1 MIFRQDSLR
10 RARPAEGGKAAR
22 QEIQVEIKMARR
34 VIQVFLLSVF
44 VSANVLPAWGAEGRL
59 NLDQCLEMAYEN
71 NKTLL
76 QLEERINAS
85 EYKIE
90 EARSGFF
97 PQLSLNGSYTRLGRV
112 PGFDVPGMTID
123 FGTANN
129 YNLVLSLEQPLFTW
143 GKIRNSYDIA
153 KYGLS
158 LTQEEYRKTRQ
169 GIRFNVVSLFYNV
182 FLAKELIKVRQ
193 ESIARIEDHLS
204 TVQERYDKG
213 YVSEFDLLRV
223 KVQLANA
230 KPPLVQAKNLYHLTQ
245 DNLKNLL
252 GISLSDSVDLEGS
265 LESEPVAVDQTQAE
279 DYAFQN
285 RSELKLTAEQRRIGS
300 KALALAKAGNKPSL
314 FGTANYEYKRPYYS
328 QDVWKTDWNFTL
340 ALSFPL
346 FDGFLTR
353 SRVKQAKSD
362 LKQLDIGEEQ
372 IRDLIRLEISQAIS
386 DLNLALENILSQE
399 ENVKQAK
406 EALRIATVQY
416 QKGMLTNLELMD
428 TEFALTVAETNHLQ
442 AQSDY
447 LIAKAKYERAI
458 GKD

>member
-1 MIFRQDSLR
+1 MALSLR
-10 RARPAEGGKAAR
+10 EMDMLQRA
-22 QEIQVEIKMARR
+22 KMAIIPISL
-34 VIQVFLLSVF
+34 VLLMIS
-44 VSANVLPAWGAEGRL
+44 SARAERYNL
-59 NLDQCLEMAYEN
+59 NLEQCLEIAYES

-76 QLEERINAS
+76 QLKEGINSS
-85 EYKIE
+85 EYRVE

-97 PQLSLNGSYTRLGRV
+97 PQLSFAGSYTRLGRV

-129 YNLVLSLEQPLFTW
+129 YNLVLSLQQPVFTW

-158 LTQEEYRKTRQ
+158 LTQEEYRKTQ
-169 GIRFNVVSLFYNV
+169 HEIKLNVTSLFYNV
-182 FLAKELIKVRQ
+182 LLAKKLIGVRE

-213 YVSEFDLLRV
+213 YVPEFDVLRV

-230 KPPLVQAKNLYHLTQ
+230 RPPLVHAKNLYRLTL

-252 GISLSDSVDLEGS
+252 GINLSDSVSLEGT
-265 LESEPVAVDQTQAE
+265 LESEPVEVDQTQAE
-279 DYAFQN
+279 ESAFRN
-285 RSELKLTAEQRRIGS
+285 RSELKLASEQERIGR
-300 KALALAKAGNKPSL
+300 KALALARAGNKPSL

-328 QDVWKTDWNFTL
+328 EDKWKTDWNFTI

-353 SRVKQAKSD
+353 SRVKRAESD
-362 LKQLDIGEEQ
+362 LKQLDITEKQ
-372 IRDLIRLEISQAIS
+372 LRDLIRLEISQSVS
-386 DLNLALENILSQE
+386 DLNLALETILSQE
-399 ENVKQAK
+399 ENVGQAK
-406 EALRIATVQY
+406 EALRIARAQY
-416 QKGMLTNLELMD
+416 KKGMLTNLELMD
-428 TEFALTVAETNHLQ
+428 TEFALTVAETNYLQ

-447 LIAKAKYERAI
+447 LNANAKYERAI

>member
-1 MIFRQDSLR
+1 
-10 RARPAEGGKAAR
+10 
-22 QEIQVEIKMARR
+22 VEIKMARR
-34 VIQVFLLSVF
+34 LIRVFLLSLFAF
-44 VSANVLPAWGAEGRL
+44 VNALPAWGGGGRL
-59 NLDQCLEMAYEN
+59 NLDQCLEMAYQN

-76 QLEERINAS
+76 QLEEKINAS

-129 YNLVLSLEQPLFTW
+129 YNLVLSLQQPLFTW
-143 GKIRNSYDIA
+143 GKIRNSYDIS

-158 LTQEEYRKTRQ
+158 LTQEEYRRTRQ
-169 GIRFNVVSLFYNV
+169 GIRFNVISLFHNV
-182 FLAKELIKVRQ
+182 LLAKELIMVRE

-213 YVSEFDLLRV
+213 YASEFDLLRV

-230 KPPLVQAKNLYHLTQ
+230 KPPLVQAKNLYHLTL

-252 GISLSDSVDLEGS
+252 GISLSDSVNLEGS
-265 LESEPVAVDQTQAE
+265 LESEPDQVDQSQAE
-279 DYAFQN
+279 ELAFKN
-285 RSELKLTAEQRRIGS
+285 RSELKLVSQQMRIGR

-314 FGTANYEYKRPYYS
+314 FGAANYEYKRPYYS
-328 QDVWKTDWNFTL
+328 EDKWKTDWNFTL
-340 ALSFPL
+340 ALSFPI
-346 FDGFLTR
+346 FDGFSTR
-353 SRVKQAKSD
+353 SRVKQARSD
-362 LKQLDIGEEQ
+362 LRQLDITERQ
-372 IRDLIRLEISQAIS
+372 IRDLIRLEISQAVS
-386 DLNLALENILSQE
+386 DLNLARENILSQE
-399 ENVKQAK
+399 QNVRQAK
-406 EALRIATVQY
+406 EALRIASVQY

-428 TEFALTVAETNHLQ
+428 TEFALTVAETNFLQ

-447 LIAKAKYERAI
+447 LIAQASLEKAM

>member
-1 MIFRQDSLR
+1 M
-10 RARPAEGGKAAR
+10 RPANGVNCVVHSKGGTATR
-22 QEIQVEIKMARR
+22 EEIQVETKMARR
-34 VIQVFLLSVF
+34 VIQVFLSGLF
-44 VSANVLPAWGAEGRL
+44 VLTGVVSAWGAEGSL

-76 QLEERINAS
+76 QLEEKINAS
-85 EYKIE
+85 EYRIE

-97 PQLSLNGSYTRLGRV
+97 PQLSLSGSYTRLGRV
-112 PGFDVPGMTID
+112 PGFDVPGTTID

-129 YNLVLSLEQPLFTW
+129 YNLVLSLQQPVFTW

-158 LTQEEYRKTRQ
+158 LTQEEYRKTQ
-169 GIRFNVVSLFYNV
+169 HEIKLAVASLFYNV
-182 FLAKELIKVRQ
+182 LLAKELTMVREQ
-193 ESIARIEDHLS
+193 SIARIEDHLS

-230 KPPLVQAKNLYHLTQ
+230 KPPLVQAKNLHHLTL

-252 GISLSDSVDLEGS
+252 GISLSDPVNLEGS
-265 LESEPVAVDQTQAE
+265 LESEPVVVDQTQAE
-279 DYAFQN
+279 DYALQN
-285 RSELKLTAEQRRIGS
+285 RSELELTAEQRKIGN

-314 FGTANYEYKRPYYS
+314 FGSANYEYKRPYYS
-328 QDVWKTDWNFTL
+328 EDVWKTDWNFTI

-353 SRVKQAKSD
+353 SRVKQARSD
-362 LKQLDIGEEQ
+362 LKQLDITEKQ
-372 IRDLIRLEISQAIS
+372 LRDLIRLEISQAVS
-386 DLNLALENILSQE
+386 DLDLARENILSQD
-399 ENVKQAK
+399 ENVGQAK
-406 EALRIATVQY
+406 EALRIARVQY
-416 QKGMLTNLELMD
+416 EKGLLTNLELMD

-447 LIAKAKYERAI
+447 LVAMAKFEKAI

>member
-1 MIFRQDSLR
+1 
-10 RARPAEGGKAAR
+10 
-22 QEIQVEIKMARR
+22 MARR
-34 VIQVFLLSVF
+34 VIQVFLLSLF
-44 VSANVLPAWGAEGRL
+44 ALTNALSAWGAEGRL
-59 NLDQCLEMAYEN
+59 NLNQCLQMAYEN

-76 QLEERINAS
+76 QMEERINAS
-85 EYKIE
+85 EYRIE

-153 KYGLS
+153 KYGVS
-158 LTQEEYRKTRQ
+158 LTQEEYRQ
-169 GIRFNVVSLFYNV
+169 AQHEIRLNVTSLFYSAL
-182 FLAKELIKVRQ
+182 LAKELIKVRE

-213 YVSEFDLLRV
+213 YASEFDLLRV

-230 KPPLVQAKNLYHLTQ
+230 KPPLVQAKNLFRLTL

-252 GISLSDSVDLEGS
+252 GISLSDSLDLEGS
-265 LESEPVAVDQTQAE
+265 LRSEPLAVDQAQAE
-279 DYAFQN
+279 DYAFEN
-285 RSELKLTAEQRRIGS
+285 RSELKLTAEHRKIAN

-314 FGTANYEYKRPYYS
+314 FGTANYQYIRPYYS
-328 QDVWKTDWNFTL
+328 EDVWKTDWNFTL

-353 SRVKQAKSD
+353 SKVKQARSD
-362 LKQLDIGEEQ
+362 LKQLDIGEKQ
-372 IRDLIRLEISQAIS
+372 IQDLIRLQISQAVS
-386 DLNLALENILSQE
+386 DLELARENILSQQ
-399 ENVKQAK
+399 ENVGQAE
-406 EALRIATVQY
+406 EALRIARVQY
-416 QKGMLTNLELMD
+416 EKGLLTNLELMD
-428 TEFALTVAETNHLQ
+428 TEFALTAAETNYLQ

-447 LIAKAKYERAI
+447 LIATAKYEKAI

>member
-1 MIFRQDSLR
+1 
-10 RARPAEGGKAAR
+10 
-22 QEIQVEIKMARR
+22 MARR
-34 VIQVFLLSVF
+34 LIRVFLLSLFAF
-44 VSANVLPAWGAEGRL
+44 VNALPAWGGGGRL
-59 NLDQCLEMAYEN
+59 NLDQCLEMAYQN

-76 QLEERINAS
+76 QLEEKINAS

-129 YNLVLSLEQPLFTW
+129 YNLVLSLQQPLFTW
-143 GKIRNSYDIA
+143 GKIRNSYDIS

-158 LTQEEYRKTRQ
+158 LTQEEYRRTRQ
-169 GIRFNVVSLFYNV
+169 GIRFNVISLFHNV
-182 FLAKELIKVRQ
+182 LLAKELIMVRE

-213 YVSEFDLLRV
+213 YASEFDLLRV

-230 KPPLVQAKNLYHLTQ
+230 KPPLVQAKNLYHLTL

-252 GISLSDSVDLEGS
+252 GISLSDSVNLEGS
-265 LESEPVAVDQTQAE
+265 LESEPDQVDQSQAE
-279 DYAFQN
+279 ELAFKN
-285 RSELKLTAEQRRIGS
+285 RSELKLVSQQMRIGR

-314 FGTANYEYKRPYYS
+314 FGAANYEYKRPYYS
-328 QDVWKTDWNFTL
+328 EDKWKTDWNFTL
-340 ALSFPL
+340 ALSFPI
-346 FDGFLTR
+346 FDGFSTR
-353 SRVKQAKSD
+353 SRVKQARSD
-362 LKQLDIGEEQ
+362 LRQLDITERQ
-372 IRDLIRLEISQAIS
+372 IRDLIRLEISQAVS
-386 DLNLALENILSQE
+386 DLNLARENILSQE
-399 ENVKQAK
+399 QNVRQAK
-406 EALRIATVQY
+406 EALRIASVQY

-428 TEFALTVAETNHLQ
+428 TEFALTVAETNFLQ

-447 LIAKAKYERAI
+447 LIAQASLEKAM